1 MGGAVFRSVA
11 CAGANERS
19 ECCGPVAGGGDG
31 PPASA
36 RRYCA
41 EKGVRPELGLS
52 FEVSLSRCFASPAL
66 SVPLGTPTGVLHSL
80 KGGARPN
87 FLQGGGLL
95 RNCGR
100 RAARASVTS
109 DGARCR
115 AARENWVLLGKIRWR
130 RLGGS

>member
-52 FEVSLSRCFASPAL
+52 FEVSLSRCFALPA
-66 SVPLGTPTGVLHSL
+66 SAVPLGTPTGEMNMESRPIALMASISDFL
-80 KGGARPN
+80 TGFPSGKGDR
-87 FLQGGGLL
+87 F
-95 RNCGR
+95 
-100 RAARASVTS
+100 
-109 DGARCR
+109 
-115 AARENWVLLGKIRWR
+115 
-130 RLGGS
+130 